1 MKSAALG
8 PQNRATALREM
19 SENEYDV
26 LVIGGGVVG
35 AGAALDAVSR
45 GLTVALI
52 EARDWAAGSSSRS
65 SKLIHGGLRYLE
77 QLDFRLVREALKER
91 HLLLTR
97 LAPHLVR
104 AVPFL
109 FPLRH
114 RIWERFYIG
123 AGMTLYDLLGG
134 LRPVVPR
141 HRHLS
146 RRRALKEAPALR
158 PDALIGA
165 LQYFD
170 AQTDDARMTLTIA
183 RTAARYG
190 AAVVNRAR
198 ATGLLRE
205 GGRVAGARVL
215 DLETGREI
223 TVRARQVISA
233 TGVWTDETL
242 EMAGAGETRTMK
254 PSKGVHIVVPR
265 DRIALRTAMILRT
278 EKSVLFVIP
287 WGHYW
292 IIGTTD
298 TQWSLDKGRPV
309 ASRADIDYLLD
320 HVNAVLRR
328 PLTHD
333 DIEGVY
339 AGLRPLLAG
348 SAANTAKLSREHLVA
363 NPVPGLVI
371 VTGGKYTTYR
381 VMAED
386 AVDMAVRELGA
397 DVAGSVTHRVP
408 LLGAAGYEALWNG
421 RHRLAGRSGL
431 SVPTVERLLHRY
443 GSGVE
448 DLLDM
453 IIADPGLGRALDGA
467 PGYLKAEAVYAASH
481 EQALHLE
488 DVLTRRTHIFME
500 ERDRGLAAAP
510 EVAALIAPTLGWD
523 DDAVRRETERYR
535 LQAEAEMAAEKQ
547 PDDATAEVIL
557 HSVPDPSAHAGAAG
571 ANP

>member
-1 MKSAALG
+1 MRSAALG

-104 AVPFL
+104 PVPFL

-134 LRPVVPR
+134 LRSVVPR

-146 RRRALKEAPALR
+146 RHRALEEAPALR

-190 AAVVNRAR
+190 AAVANRAR

-205 GGRVAGARVL
+205 GGRVTGARVL

-223 TVRARQVISA
+223 TVRAGQVISA

-242 EMAGAGETRTMK
+242 AMAGAGETRTMK

-265 DRIALRTAMILRT
+265 DRIDLRTAMILRT

-287 WGHYW
+287 WGQYW

-298 TQWSLDKGRPV
+298 TQWSLGKDRPV

-328 PLTHD
+328 PLTRD

-348 SAANTAKLSREHLVA
+348 DEANTAKLSREHLVA
-363 NPVPGLVI
+363 NPVPGLV
-371 VTGGKYTTYR
+371 VVAGGKYTTYR

-397 DVAGSVTHRVP
+397 DVAGSVTQRVP

-421 RHRLAGRSGL
+421 RHRLAERFGL
-431 SVPTVERLLHRY
+431 SVPTVERLLRRY

-453 IIADPGLGRALDGA
+453 ITADPALGQALDGA

-510 EVAALIAPTLGWD
+510 EVAALIALVLGWD

-535 LQAEAEMAAEKQ
+535 LQVEAEIAAEKQ
-547 PDDATAEVIL
+547 PDDVTAEVIL
-557 HSVPDPSAHAGAAG
+557 HSVPDPSARAGAAG